1 MPRSEKISFSVVDPE
16 SPSKALIAFED
27 LTVSPMPKHASRS
40 QDVGKELCLKHRWE
54 PAIDSLDSEQLQQI
68 LGFDGGDQDA
78 EKQKI
83 QLLDVAS
90 YNFIE
95 EALKE
100 VTRDQ
105 VDSHPHYISKL
116 YRRMVTIRDSAV
128 KTCLAHSMGLLDNF
142 RSQSR
147 EEIRE
152 QFLSLGIE
160 GEIVQEVGSNLPR
173 ILRQAI
179 SPSTLTQEIGD
190 LYRHYEDST
199 CFKRSHART
208 AICVDK
214 LAHQNPRLRMLEV
227 GSGYTAVALAIIAI
241 LSGNNST
248 TTMTEF
254 SSCEYTHPSNEVLEK
269 AKENFQDC
277 SSLISHRKLDI
288 IRDIVK
294 QGFELGGYDLVV
306 ASNSVNTFGD
316 IEVNMKNIRTL
327 IKHGGQLLLIE
338 QTLPP
343 LRGFPYETLRQW
355 CQVDETSQEDRKYLS
370 ELDWNGIF
378 QRTGFSGAAASF
390 KVFVEDPEHCQSLML
405 ASAVLS

>member
-1 MPRSEKISFSVVDPE
+1 M
-16 SPSKALIAFED
+16 
-27 LTVSPMPKHASRS
+27 SPMLKDASRS

-54 PAIDSLDSEQLQQI
+54 PVIDSLDSEQL
-68 LGFDGGDQDA
+68 
-78 EKQKI
+78 
-83 QLLDVAS
+83 LDVAS
-90 YNFIE
+90 YNVIE

-116 YRRMVTIRDSAV
+116 YRRIASIRDSAV
-128 KTCLAHSMGLLDNF
+128 ETCLAHSMELLNNF

-179 SPSTLTQEIGD
+179 SPSSLTQEIGD

-294 QGFELGGYDLVV
+294 RAWRLRFGCCKQLDQYIWGY
-306 ASNSVNTFGD
+306 
-316 IEVNMKNIRTL
+316 
-327 IKHGGQLLLIE
+327 
-338 QTLPP
+338 
-343 LRGFPYETLRQW
+343 RG
-355 CQVDETSQEDRKYLS
+355 
-370 ELDWNGIF
+370 
-378 QRTGFSGAAASF
+378 
-390 KVFVEDPEHCQSLML
+390 EHEEYTHTN
-405 ASAVLS
+405 